1 MPRDAAHRFVV
12 GVDYLN
18 VCFRLELSMGDI
30 SNPPESNSF
39 AYAHRYGSYESM
51 ELIVEKH
58 IQKLSQATN
67 DTPVYLWI
75 NERDVNAYL
84 NLLKFSNLFKRF
96 DNVYLIRCCSE
107 KDMENDEYEPNDSFS
122 KKVSVYK
129 EELDSMTIEYNRIL
143 ELGGEFRIGSY
154 GDVHI
159 CSEEYLEKFVREQ
172 ITEKHVNFNSIYS
185 KVHDAFKEATGYII
199 HYNVVEELV
208 WRMMTARQIQSHGAC
223 EWWGVLPTTICYV
236 HKVSV

>member
-1 MPRDAAHRFVV
+1 MLSKWNCRQCGGKLELLEFGPEKICPHCGKETAPVHIKEVHINFSDTIYGDPAVLPRDAAHRFVV

-58 IQKLSQATN
+58 IRKLSQATN

-84 NLLKFSNLFKRF
+84 NLLKFSNLFKAVWYVRCVLAMPRLPLRF
-96 DNVYLIRCCSE
+96 SPLR
-107 KDMENDEYEPNDSFS
+107 
-122 KKVSVYK
+122 
-129 EELDSMTIEYNRIL
+129 
-143 ELGGEFRIGSY
+143 
-154 GDVHI
+154 
-159 CSEEYLEKFVREQ
+159 
-172 ITEKHVNFNSIYS
+172 YS
-185 KVHDAFKEATGYII
+185 ST
-199 HYNVVEELV
+199 
-208 WRMMTARQIQSHGAC
+208 C
-223 EWWGVLPTTICYV
+223 
-236 HKVSV
+236 